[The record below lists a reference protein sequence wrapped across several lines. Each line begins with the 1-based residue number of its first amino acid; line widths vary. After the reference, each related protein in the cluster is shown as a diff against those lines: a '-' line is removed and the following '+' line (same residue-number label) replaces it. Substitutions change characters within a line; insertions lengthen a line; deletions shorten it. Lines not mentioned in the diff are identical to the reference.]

1 MSVAAENHIAPVET
15 REELLYLLTR
25 ASELE
30 HDLACSYLYAGYSIK
45 MQLAEGGITHDELL
59 AIRDWKKKIAHV
71 AVEEMLHLA
80 QVSNILTAVGGT
92 PHFLRSNFPLP
103 ATAFPFGIEIAL
115 EPLSH
120 ALIERF
126 MCYEMPADDSIPANI
141 RPLCD
146 DIRSRT
152 AAQIDH
158 DDIVRQQNA
167 IEPFDVNFRT
177 IGEFYKKIET
187 AFDTI
192 SSDRLFIGE
201 PEDQARPSYLDLPQ
215 KLIRVHDAASAHRA
229 VERIIEQGEG
239 ARHHPKAHFHIF
251 HSIYNEYEKLERAA
265 KAEGRL
271 FEPFRKMLTDP
282 VTRIV
287 GVGDGVNRI
296 TDASSRELA
305 EIFNS
310 VYELMLMML
319 ARFFAHGGETEEQLR
334 LLSRGTLRMMA
345 SGLRPL
351 GEALA
356 RMPAG
361 PNYPGMTAGPP
372 FGITQ
377 NVRLLSHRKAAWI
390 FFLERLY
397 DLSTRLTNLAKEAT
411 LPQEV
416 QEAAAAL
423 ESVAEY
429 LTPFIPPQFA
439 QAVREDCDGRGNR
452 TTIRPELD
460 GPYIVRNLRKLTNS
474 KGESLR
480 VRPIL
485 ALCRCGHSKLKPYCD
500 GTHATINFCSIKKP
514 DRTPDHLDTYETK
527 DITVLDNRG
536 TCSHFGNCTDHLPQ
550 VFHVKGDPF
559 VTPEGAPADQVE
571 EIVRQCPSG
580 ALGFIKDGVRYEG
593 EQREAEI
600 FVSHNQ
606 SYWVRGGIQLEGEPR
621 NQGSSLEHYALCR
634 CGQSKNKPFC
644 DGSHYYAKFD
654 DPDN

>member
-1 MSVAAENHIAPVET
+1 
-15 REELLYLLTR
+15 
-25 ASELE
+25 
-30 HDLACSYLYAGYSIK
+30 
-45 MQLAEGGITHDELL
+45 
-59 AIRDWKKKIAHV
+59 
-71 AVEEMLHLA
+71 
-80 QVSNILTAVGGT
+80 
-92 PHFLRSNFPLP
+92 
-103 ATAFPFGIEIAL
+103 
-115 EPLSH
+115 
-120 ALIERF
+120 
-126 MCYEMPADDSIPANI
+126 
-141 RPLCD
+141 
-146 DIRSRT
+146 
-152 AAQIDH
+152 
-158 DDIVRQQNA
+158 
-167 IEPFDVNFRT
+167 
-177 IGEFYKKIET
+177 
-187 AFDTI
+187 
-192 SSDRLFIGE
+192 
-201 PEDQARPSYLDLPQ
+201 
-215 KLIRVHDAASAHRA
+215 
-229 VERIIEQGEG
+229 
-239 ARHHPKAHFHIF
+239 
-251 HSIYNEYEKLERAA
+251 
-265 KAEGRL
+265 
-271 FEPFRKMLTDP
+271 MLTDP

-287 GVGDGVNRI
+287 GVGDGVNPV

-361 PNYPGMTAGPP
+361 PNYPGMTCLLP
-372 FGITQ
+372 FGVTQ

-397 DLSTRLTNLAKEAT
+397 DLSTRLTNLAREAT

-514 DRTPDHLDTYETK
+514 GSHARPPRYLRDQGHHRSRQSRHL
-527 DITVLDNRG
+527 LA
-536 TCSHFGNCTDHLPQ
+536 L
-550 VFHVKGDPF
+550 
-559 VTPEGAPADQVE
+559 
-571 EIVRQCPSG
+571 RQ
-580 ALGFIKDGVRYEG
+580 L
-593 EQREAEI
+593 
-600 FVSHNQ
+600 H
-606 SYWVRGGIQLEGEPR
+606 
-621 NQGSSLEHYALCR
+621 GSSAASLPR
-634 CGQSKNKPFC
+634 QGRSVR
-644 DGSHYYAKFD
+644 
-654 DPDN
+654 DPW